1 MTATLLGRSHRSSP
15 ATTSDHSRQW
25 RSSLTD
31 RGPFDG
37 FDRPHRRQRPTTWAS
52 VSETSRDMP
61 KQAPRTSLS
70 RRETSNAARDPG
82 QAAVLVITV
91 AAVLLVAVVLA
102 LGVMGRTAVDR
113 TRAQTAADA
122 AALAS
127 LDGGRSAAVSLAQQ
141 HGASVVTWFRG
152 PGPAEV
158 TVTVTVRLGDTTAT
172 ARASN
177 AP

>member
-1 MTATLLGRSHRSSP
+1 MTATLLGRFHRSSP
-15 ATTSDHSRQW
+15 PTTSDHSRQW
-25 RSSLTD
+25 RPSSTE
-31 RGPFDG
+31 RGRLDG

-52 VSETSRDMP
+52 VSETSRDMS

-70 RRETSNAARDPG
+70 RSDASKAARDDG
-82 QAAVLVITV
+82 QAAVLVIAV
-91 AAVLLVAVVLA
+91 AAVLFVAVVLA

-122 AALAS
+122 AALGS
-127 LDGGRSAAVSLAQQ
+127 LDGGSSAAVSLAQQ
-141 HGASVVTWFRG
+141 HGAFVVRWFRG
-152 PGPAEV
+152 PGPGQ
-158 TVTVTVRLGDTTAT
+158 VTVTVRLGDTTAT